1 MQRDSVNVERRDRAL
16 KPVTCFDGEIR
27 QVMSNLI
34 SNAIDAV
41 AEKERRLFIR
51 SRESTDWRT
60 GRSGVTLTVAD
71 TGSGMSPDI
80 VAHIFEPFFTTKG
93 GKGTG
98 LGLWISR
105 EIIDRH
111 QGSLKVK
118 SSPAER
124 CSGTVFTV
132 FLPCETQPS
141 KRETPQ

>member
-71 TGSGMSPDI
+71 TG
-80 VAHIFEPFFTTKG
+80 
-93 GKGTG
+93 
-98 LGLWISR
+98 R
-105 EIIDRH
+105 ECPLI
-111 QGSLKVK
+111 
-118 SSPAER
+118 
-124 CSGTVFTV
+124 
-132 FLPCETQPS
+132 
-141 KRETPQ
+141 